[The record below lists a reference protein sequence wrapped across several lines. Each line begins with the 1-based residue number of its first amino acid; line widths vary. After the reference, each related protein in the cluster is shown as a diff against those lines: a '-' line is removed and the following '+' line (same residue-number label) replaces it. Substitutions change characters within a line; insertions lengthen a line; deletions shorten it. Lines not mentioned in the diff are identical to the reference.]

1 MKHKSLSQVSKKPG
15 DSQFLSGLMEVK
27 EQFLSCGR
35 FKVGNGSQ
43 TRFWEDLWIGSET
56 LMKRFP
62 SLYNITR
69 RKNDIIAN
77 VLSTIPLNVSFRRA
91 LIGDR
96 LRKWIFLVTEV
107 VTYSLNDQ
115 NDTFVWLL
123 NKTKQFTVSSMYNNI
138 MRNEGLP
145 TSCTSW
151 KLKIPLKIKVFL
163 CYLKQGIILTKD
175 NLTKRRWQGST
186 KCCFCSANETI

>member
-1 MKHKSLSQVSKKPG
+1 MAKFAQEKKNLKHKSLSQVSKKPG

-115 NDTFVWLL
+115 NDTFV
-123 NKTKQFTVSSMYNNI
+123 
-138 MRNEGLP
+138 
-145 TSCTSW
+145 
-151 KLKIPLKIKVFL
+151 
-163 CYLKQGIILTKD
+163 
-175 NLTKRRWQGST
+175 
-186 KCCFCSANETI
+186 